1 MRHVTFRQLQIFAEA
16 ARALSFA
23 RVADRLHLTPAAVS
37 FQVKQLETI
46 SGFALFER
54 MGKKLVLT
62 DAGEALFGHANVV
75 LQALHDADAALT
87 ALKGLGG
94 GRVTVGLVSTLVSSR
109 RIRELQSTRE
119 TAIAAR
125 SSTRSSKA
133 TSIWR

>member
-37 FQVKQLETI
+37 FQ
-46 SGFALFER
+46 
-54 MGKKLVLT
+54 GKKLVLT

-94 GRVTVGLVSTLVSSR
+94 GRVTVGLVSTAKYFVPHLLAR
-109 RIRELQSTRE
+109 FQSTY
-119 TAIAAR
+119 
-125 SSTRSSKA
+125 
-133 TSIWR
+133 